1 MQKERQIR
9 YAKQFQE
16 LHHNNQLLVLPNVWD
31 AGSAKIFE
39 KSGFKA
45 VATTSAGIAY
55 SLGYPDGEHLTIDEL
70 ITLTKKITERID
82 IPLSVDLEKG
92 YADEAEQVKQNVR
105 KIIEAGAV
113 GINIE
118 DGNNT
123 KQPYLDE
130 LSLMEEKI
138 KALSTLKDEIKIPFV
153 INARSDVFWLQIGNE
168 NDRLNLAIERAKAF
182 INAGADCIFLP
193 GAISKESVQI
203 LLDSIDC
210 PLNIIANPAFNDLKE
225 MEKIGVNRLSIGS
238 GAIRSVLE
246 HTQNIAKELKSNNL
260 NTILSTELSYEKANQ
275 IFKIQ

>member
-1 MQKERQIR
+1 MQKEKQIS
-9 YAKQFQE
+9 YAEQFQE

-45 VATTSAGIAY
+45 IATTSAGIAY
-55 SLGYPDGEHLTIDEL
+55 SMGYPDGEYLTIDEL
-70 ITLTKKITERID
+70 INLTKKITERID

-113 GINIE
+113 GVNIE

-123 KQPYLDE
+123 KQPYLDD

-153 INARSDVFWLQIGNE
+153 INARSDTFWLQIGNE

-210 PLNIIANPAFNDLKE
+210 PLNIIANPVFNDLKE

-246 HTQNIAKELKSNNL
+246 HTQNMANELKSNSL
-260 NTILSTELSYEKANQ
+260 NTMLSTELSYEKANQ
-275 IFKIQ
+275 IFKIE